1 MTSQLDRDFDNIQAK
16 VRSIYLLRET
26 IAFLASLGR
35 EQILVFEPLV
45 VESAMG
51 VRCAGFMPGDYKR
64 YSVHS
69 ACGPVDH
76 CPGKVNQQPNYYL
89 FNTHLDQKEWFHIL
103 DYSKEEQLAHILR
116 WGKHE

>member
-1 MTSQLDRDFDNIQAK
+1 MTSQLDRDFDRIQEQ
-16 VRSIYLLRET
+16 VRRIYLYRAT

-45 VESAMG
+45 IESAVG
-51 VRCAGFMPGDYKR
+51 VKCVGFMHGDYKR

-76 CPGKVNQQPNYYL
+76 CPSKVNQSPNYYL

-103 DYSKEEQLAHILR
+103 DYSEEEQLAHILR
-116 WGKHE
+116 WGRA